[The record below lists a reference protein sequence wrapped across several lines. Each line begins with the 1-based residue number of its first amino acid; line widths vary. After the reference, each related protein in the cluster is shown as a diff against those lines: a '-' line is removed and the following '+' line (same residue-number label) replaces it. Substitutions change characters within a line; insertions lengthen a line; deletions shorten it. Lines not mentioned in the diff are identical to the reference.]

1 MEVGRLTPG
10 WFSILVGDT
19 IDDTEVRG
27 WRKTGRPQQSYQSFT
42 ELKVVRC
49 IVYGSNPDNIYRIRK
64 MPKSSY
70 VSKSGGLTMETG
82 STSKISDAS
91 KKFQGVSNESQS
103 GSTKKDTQDDDETNP
118 HHPTKKDTQDDE
130 TK

>member
-19 IDDTEVRG
+19 IDDAEVRG

-49 IVYGSNPDNIYRIRK
+49 IVYGPNPDDIYRIPK
-64 MPKSSY
+64 MLPSY
-70 VSKSGGLTMETG
+70 VVDSGGLTMETG
-82 STSKISDAS
+82 STSRISDAS
-91 KKFQGVSNESQS
+91 KKV
-103 GSTKKDTQDDDETNP
+103 
-118 HHPTKKDTQDDE
+118 
-130 TK
+130 